1 MPIAPLRSRPR
12 PSPPPRPAKVKAPA
26 WGWLEWVILAQTA
39 IPALM
44 FVPGLSAI
52 RTLTRV
58 GAYGLALAAWVAIG
72 LLGRRRDPGAFPAR
86 PWLLFSAGYL
96 TLSILNPYTNSP
108 LAGLAHVVLNLS
120 IMAPAFW
127 AGRSMASPRQLS
139 RILAILFL
147 CNAASALVGVGQI
160 YRPEIFKP
168 PKYSD
173 VAEKGPYGLQ
183 ASSFTDMGGNLVVRP
198 SGLTDSP
205 GAAAG
210 AGQIAAIAGLC
221 WSLAPIARWKR
232 LLSFGLAMGGL
243 GAIYFTQVRS
253 MLVMTAIALVVLVVI
268 LALRGEF
275 RRAALLGGGGA
286 AALVLAFTWA
296 VATMGTAVSARFES
310 LFVSNA
316 AKVYQ
321 DNRGYFLWDTFARVL
336 PDYPLGAG
344 LGRWGMMYNYF
355 GDPSAP
361 LERGSLYS
369 EIQFT
374 AWIYDGGVPLM
385 VAYLGATLVALG
397 DSLRIALRSKDRDLA
412 YWAGVITAL
421 NLGTLS
427 LIFNSMPF
435 VAPLGI
441 QFWLLAGALHAAD
454 RLARAEAPG
463 PRRPPKPPAVAVGGF
478 GVGGPAR

>member
-12 PSPPPRPAKVKAPA
+12 PSPPARPARVKAPG
-26 WGWLEWVILAQTA
+26 WGWLEWVTLAQTA

-58 GAYGLALAAWVAIG
+58 GAYGLALAAWIAIAM
-72 LLGRRRDPGAFPAR
+72 LGRRRDPGSFPAR
-86 PWLLFSAGYL
+86 PWLLVSAGTM
-96 TLSILNPYTNSP
+96 TLSILNPYTNSL
-108 LAGLAHVVLNLS
+108 LAGVAHVALNLS

-127 AGRSMASPRQLS
+127 AGRAMSSSRQLP
-139 RILAILFL
+139 RILAILFV
-147 CNAASALVGVGQI
+147 CNSASALVGVGQI
-160 YRPEIFKP
+160 YRPELFKP
-168 PKYSD
+168 PKYSE
-173 VAEKGPYGLQ
+173 VIESTKFGVGQ
-183 ASSFTDMGGNLVVRP
+183 MSFTDKDGNQVVRP
-198 SGLTDSP
+198 SGLTDTP

-221 WSLAPIARWKR
+221 WALAPIAPWKR
-232 LLSFGLAMGGL
+232 LLSFGLALGGL
-243 GAIYFTQVRS
+243 GAVYFTQVRS
-253 MLVMTAIALVVLVVI
+253 MLVMTALALVVLVVI

-286 AALVLAFTWA
+286 AALVAAFTWA
-296 VATMGTAVSARFES
+296 VASMGTAISSRVWS
-310 LFVSNA
+310 LFKSDA
-316 AKVYQ
+316 YAH
-321 DNRGYFLWDTFARVL
+321 NRGFFLEDTFARVL
-336 PDYPLGAG
+336 PEYPLGAG

-355 GDPSAP
+355 GDRLAP
-361 LERGSLYS
+361 LERGPLYS

-374 AWIYDGGVPLM
+374 AWIYDGGVLLM
-385 VAYLGATLVALG
+385 VVYLAATLVALG

-441 QFWLLAGALHAAD
+441 QFWLLAAALHAAD
-454 RLARAEAPG
+454 RLARAEAAG
-463 PRRPPKPPAVAVGGF
+463 PRRPPKPPAVGGV